1 MATVQPRTR
10 PRVNTAATNSRPKS
24 TSTAATPYHDNGGAS
39 NASAPPLSVFL
50 TNLRLLD
57 LDLLPDWPGITFET
71 FATTGVQGQ
80 KRRIQCVE
88 WVLVKLFALWDPEET
103 SSVSNANLPSR
114 THGHEH
120 VHGRKSGT
128 QSRVGADSRQ
138 KLDPFFPPHD
148 QMQSVNLRGALLRAL
163 DTVKK
168 NGLLGRDSVIRK
180 TMLDDCKGER
190 LEEVLAY
197 FSTAVLKR
205 VIEENMN
212 ATREHPPIAVNLA
225 LENRG
230 YDSDNAEL
238 HALNLS
244 YRASL
249 RRFLEQKEETRVM
262 CRDFGDLLSIKERG
276 IVRRMEA
283 VRAREADS
291 GRDRLS
297 DNAREEVRRLVRN
310 NWSGNE
316 KWMETLVKGDA
327 NSQGTGLLG
336 MPFDRVWRRVQ
347 QGRLAEL
354 EENSGGLLEQLDIR
368 VGLQKDRLAKWNTFQ
383 KSAFGRHLPDASAS
397 PSKKRET
404 GEKPNRGIDFQ
415 FSVHPGLQ
423 VGATSKSLGASQ
435 ARKSKPSQGYED
447 LLTGLK
453 DELAR
458 IKSVDST
465 VLDFLGRT
473 EFRRRC
479 LEEPL
484 GGQSTEG
491 GEAVSDVSELE
502 DEPCEPATAPIPVR
516 TNRTKLDSL
525 RRHPVKP
532 RMPTSEVFSQSTS
545 TQSSLSPPCDQ
556 EPRLRKQD
564 FSLLPPTND
573 FEELEPPPSPTQN
586 MADDIL
592 EAVNQASPSPVKRP
606 RQRPTLSLAQ
616 RTRLSMAG
624 NRFPF
629 LDEEPDLPLGPLVSR
644 DEAGPT
650 PPSEP
655 DTMKEDCGAMDLVS
669 RTRLSMAGFEQAQ
682 RKARQERRKSLR
694 RSKVLPTR
702 KEGDHFPRVQG
713 QDGHDGEALTQE
725 LIMEEDMEAVFKSR
739 PKMRTSPVGSP
750 VREW

>member
-1 MATVQPRTR
+1 
-10 PRVNTAATNSRPKS
+10 
-24 TSTAATPYHDNGGAS
+24 
-39 NASAPPLSVFL
+39 
-50 TNLRLLD
+50 
-57 LDLLPDWPGITFET
+57 
-71 FATTGVQGQ
+71 
-80 KRRIQCVE
+80 
-88 WVLVKLFALWDPEET
+88 
-103 SSVSNANLPSR
+103 
-114 THGHEH
+114 
-120 VHGRKSGT
+120 
-128 QSRVGADSRQ
+128 
-138 KLDPFFPPHD
+138 
-148 QMQSVNLRGALLRAL
+148 MQSVNLRGALLRAL
-163 DTVKK
+163 DKVKK

-205 VIEENMN
+205 AVDDNMN

-230 YDSDNAEL
+230 YDGDNAEL

-249 RRFLEQKEETRVM
+249 RRFLEQKEETRARY
-262 CRDFGDLLSIKERG
+262 RDFGDLLSIKERG

-291 GRDRLS
+291 GRDGLS

-316 KWMETLVKGDA
+316 KWMETLVKGDP

-354 EENSGGLLEQLDIR
+354 EENPAGLLEQLDNR
-368 VGLQKDRLAKWNTFQ
+368 VGLQKDRLARWNAFR
-383 KSAFGRHLPDASAS
+383 KSAFVHLLPDASAS

-404 GEKPNRGIDFQ
+404 GKKPNRGIDFQ
-415 FSVHPGLQ
+415 FSAHLGLQ
-423 VGATSKSLGASQ
+423 VGATPKSLGT
-435 ARKSKPSQGYED
+435 SQGRRSETSRGYEN
-447 LLTGLK
+447 LLTELK

-458 IKSVDST
+458 IKGVDST
-465 VLDFLGRT
+465 VLDFL
-473 EFRRRC
+473 
-479 LEEPL
+479 LL
-484 GGQSTEG
+484 GGQSTED

-502 DEPCEPATAPIPVR
+502 DEEPCESTTAPIPVR
-516 TNRTKLDSL
+516 TNRAKLDSL
-525 RRHPVKP
+525 RRHAVKP
-532 RMPTSEVFSQSTS
+532 RMPTSEVFNQSTS
-545 TQSSLSPPCDQ
+545 TQSSLSPPPRDEEPALGKQ
-556 EPRLRKQD
+556 E
-564 FSLLPPTND
+564 FSFPPTHH
-573 FEELEPPPSPTQN
+573 FEEQLEPPPPSPTQN

-592 EAVNQASPSPVKRP
+592 EAMNQASPSPVKRP
-606 RQRPTLSLAQ
+606 KQRPKLSLAQ

-644 DEAGPT
+644 EEAGPKR

-655 DTMKEDCGAMDLVS
+655 DTLKEDCAAMDLVS

-682 RKARQERRKSLR
+682 RKAQQERRKSLR
-694 RSKVLPTR
+694 RSKVLPAR
-702 KEGDHFPRVQG
+702 KEGDYFPRVEE
-713 QDGHDGEALTQE
+713 QDGRDGEALTHE

-750 VREW
+750 VRQW

>member
-1 MATVQPRTR
+1 M
-10 PRVNTAATNSRPKS
+10 
-24 TSTAATPYHDNGGAS
+24 
-39 NASAPPLSVFL
+39 
-50 TNLRLLD
+50 
-57 LDLLPDWPGITFET
+57 
-71 FATTGVQGQ
+71 
-80 KRRIQCVE
+80 E
-88 WVLVKLFALWDPEET
+88 WVLVKLFGLWDPEET
-103 SSVSNANLPSR
+103 SL
-114 THGHEH
+114 
-120 VHGRKSGT
+120 
-128 QSRVGADSRQ
+128 

-163 DTVKK
+163 DTLKK

-205 VIEENMN
+205 AIEDNMN

-230 YDSDNAEL
+230 YDGDNAEL
-238 HALNLS
+238 RALNLS

-249 RRFLEQKEETRVM
+249 RRFLEQKEETRAM
-262 CRDFGDLLSIKERG
+262 YRDFGDLLSIKERG
-276 IVRRMEA
+276 VVRRMEA
-283 VRAREADS
+283 VRARDADG
-291 GRDRLS
+291 GRDTLS

-316 KWMETLVKGDA
+316 KWMETLVRGDP

-354 EENSGGLLEQLDIR
+354 EENSGGLLEQLDNR
-368 VGLQKDRLAKWNTFQ
+368 VGLQKDRLARWNTFRE
-383 KSAFGRHLPDASAS
+383 SAFGHLPDTDASAS
-397 PSKKRET
+397 PSKKREA
-404 GEKPNRGIDFQ
+404 GKKPNRGIDFH
-415 FSVHPGLQ
+415 FSAHLGLQ
-423 VGATSKSLGASQ
+423 VGANTSKSSLGTTSQ
-435 ARKSKPSQGYED
+435 GGRKSSKASQGYEH

-453 DELAR
+453 DELAC

-473 EFRRRC
+473 EFRRRR

-484 GGQSTEG
+484 GGQSTEC
-491 GEAVSDVSELE
+491 GEEVSDVSELE
-502 DEPCEPATAPIPVR
+502 DEPPPCEATTGPPMPVVR
-516 TNRTKLDSL
+516 ANRTKLDSL
-525 RRHPVKP
+525 RRQHPVKP
-532 RMPTSEVFSQSTS
+532 RMPTSEVFNQSSS
-545 TQSSLSPPCDQ
+545 TQSSLSPPRDE
-556 EPRLRKQD
+556 EPPLRKQD
-564 FSLLPPTND
+564 FSFLPPTND

-592 EAVNQASPSPVKRP
+592 EAMNQASPSPVKRP
-606 RQRPTLSLAQ
+606 KQRPTLSLAQ

-655 DTMKEDCGAMDLVS
+655 DTLKEDCGAMDLVS

-682 RKARQERRKSLR
+682 RKAQQERRKSLR
-694 RSKVLPTR
+694 RSKVQPTTR
-702 KEGDHFPRVQG
+702 KEGDYFPKG
-713 QDGHDGEALTQE
+713 EEQDGHDREALTQE

-739 PKMRTSPVGSP
+739 PKMRTSPAGSP
-750 VREW
+750 VREWQGR